1 MELLFTNLIKKVK
14 DEHMNFKKWISLF
27 GFNVETMNFIDMI
40 NEKNYN
46 NISGFFMNQILS
58 NLFMNEDKALETNFS
73 VIECEKT
80 IKALDA
86 ALESIKDLYLP
97 ESKKEKMS
105 ISTNFTSSF
114 GMCDIF
120 GLESKIIN

>member
-14 DEHMNFKKWISLF
+14 DEHMNFKNWISLF

-80 IKALDA
+80 IK
-86 ALESIKDLYLP
+86 
-97 ESKKEKMS
+97 
-105 ISTNFTSSF
+105 SF
-114 GMCDIF
+114 GCCP
-120 GLESKIIN
+120 

>member
-97 ESKKEKMS
+97 ESKKEKMP

-120 GLESKIIN
+120 GFESKILN